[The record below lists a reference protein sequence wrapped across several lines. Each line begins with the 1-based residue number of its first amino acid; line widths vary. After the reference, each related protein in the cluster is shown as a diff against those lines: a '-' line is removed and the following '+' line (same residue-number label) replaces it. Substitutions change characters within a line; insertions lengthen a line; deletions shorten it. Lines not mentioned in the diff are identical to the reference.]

1 MGISGESG
9 APRRVDAGALELT
22 GSTGPSSG
30 DSVYGSSVYG
40 SAAYLESCTH
50 LGTPRSCAGGAWLS
64 RAIPQS
70 SARDLTGAYPLWHTT
85 DPERLAES
93 WSDLAADYVC
103 AVAVVD
109 PLLAEDFA
117 GPLST
122 AFTDGWRP
130 FKRHYLVELDGD
142 FEAARSKHH
151 RQAVRRAS
159 RRVHVERALEPGA
172 WAAEWCGLYA
182 LLRERLGFAGAPADF
197 SDADLAAQL
206 RLPGARY
213 WRALVGDECV
223 AASLWLEAD
232 GVTAYHL
239 SAASPAARST
249 EAPYGL
255 MDAALRDAAERGLRL
270 ATLGGAAGLT
280 DDPNDGL
287 AYFKSGWSTRSTPA
301 FLGAKVLQPERYR
314 ELAGGRETSTFFP
327 AYRA

>member
-1 MGISGESG
+1 MGITGEAG
-9 APRRVDAGALELT
+9 APRPVDADALESPRSA
-22 GSTGPSSG
+22 GSVGRTF
-30 DSVYGSSVYG
+30 GSSVYG
-40 SAAYLESCTH
+40 SSAYLESCTH
-50 LGTPRSCAGGAWLS
+50 LGTPRFAGGGAWLS
-64 RAIPQS
+64 RALPGS
-70 SARDLTGAYPLWHTT
+70 SARDLTGAYPLWHTS
-85 DPERLAES
+85 DPEGLAES
-93 WSDLAADYVC
+93 WSALAADHVC

-117 GPLST
+117 GPLSA
-122 AFTDGWRP
+122 AFSDGWRP
-130 FKRHYLVELDGD
+130 FKRHYLVDLDAD

-159 RRVHVERALEPGA
+159 RRVRVERAEDPSA
-172 WAAEWCGLYA
+172 WTAEWCALYA
-182 LLRERLGFAGAPADF
+182 QLRERLGFAGAPADF

-213 WRALVGDECV
+213 WRALAGEECV

-239 SAASPAARST
+239 SAASSAARST

-255 MDAALRDAAERGLRL
+255 MDAALGDAADRGLRL
-270 ATLGGAAGLT
+270 ATLGGAAGLA

-287 AYFKSGWSTRSTPA
+287 AYFKSGWSTRSAPA

-314 ELAGGRETSTFFP
+314 ELSAGRENTTFFP